1 MSFVGTSIARVGAAD
16 VAAGGGGCGGGA
28 TGAVWWLR
36 SSDAIRLPSEAAAGE
51 CLFRASSMLHWRTGI
66 LRTNGLNLSL
76 NTECIELIPE
86 CRKAEP

>member
-36 SSDAIRLPSEAAAGE
+36 SNDAIRLLQSGVDWADSAD
-51 CLFRASSMLHWRTGI
+51 
-66 LRTNGLNLSL
+66 
-76 NTECIELIPE
+76 TEPA
-86 CRKAEP
+86 K

>member
-51 CLFRASSMLHWRTGI
+51 CLFRLASGGSTNCG
-66 LRTNGLNLSL
+66 LRMAR
-76 NTECIELIPE
+76 I
-86 CRKAEP
+86 